1 MVELKTKENNAS
13 VKSFIGS
20 VKDKEKRDDSF
31 ELLKI
36 FQKIT
41 GKKPKMWGESIIG
54 FGKIHYKYASGRE
67 GDWMATGFSPRKQN
81 ISLYVLSGFKERD
94 ELLKKLGKHKTGRAC
109 LYIKNLKEINLSV
122 LKKIIEKSYKDT
134 IRKQKLC

>member
-13 VKSFIGS
+13 VKNFIGS

-81 ISLYVLSGFKERD
+81 ISLYILSGFKERD

-134 IRKQKLC
+134 IRTQKLC